1 MSASTYTSSHFIP
14 MLGNIDIF
22 VEKISENRI
31 GAPCTENPCH
41 RYSLY
46 NWDTHELRRKT
57 WPDLPHYDFI
67 CDCQTWLSSERR
79 FCPFAFFRPSLTVFP
94 VDYFIIY
101 PRLWLTPALWAL
113 ILLRN
118 WSKSNQVVKV
128 DSFPLPVLFSSET
141 PPRNTIF
148 YHHHHL
154 QVSSSLFCLFHR
166 ASSPISMG
174 IKVSQ
179 QLWNTF
185 HKFSPL
191 FSYNSPT
198 FVTIVTF
205 IGHRSSNIF
214 VILIRQACPSHNST
228 LLSSQI

>member
-22 VEKISENRI
+22 VEKISENKVSPVPKI
-31 GAPCTENPCH
+31 HISDTAFEIETH
-41 RYSLY
+41 M
-46 NWDTHELRRKT
+46 NWGGR
-57 WPDLPHYDFI
+57 PDLAQILSLYDFI

-148 YHHHHL
+148 YHHDHL
-154 QVSSSLFCLFHR
+154 QVSSSLFCLVHR
-166 ASSPISMG
+166 ASSPISIG

-185 HKFSPL
+185 HKFLPL

-205 IGHRSSNIF
+205 SWS
-214 VILIRQACPSHNST
+214 LIVQHICNFD
-228 LLSSQI
+228 